1 MTRHKKHD
9 DILDVQIRTKILDQY
24 GNPIQGA
31 IEYDPATGYGKRIK
45 DPVLGLTED
54 FYCKDGSLE
63 IDGQNFDDTNH
74 DEDEVNSIK
83 EMITL
88 KVSRNDPDYHD
99 MLKAKV
105 NQKRN
110 EKQQKTFAK
119 SETAQLLTAG
129 ILDQLKEE
137 GPFTAATQIA
147 KGETV
152 IIDVDNHQ
160 VKGTRSNN
168 IFRPSSDKD
177 AAAATNKQR
186 LQATTES

>member
-24 GNPIQGA
+24 GNPIEGA

-45 DPVLGLTED
+45 DPTLGLVED
-54 FYCKDGSLE
+54 FYAKDGSLE

-74 DEDEVNSIK
+74 DTDEVDGIR

-105 NQKRN
+105 NQKRDDKRQAT
-110 EKQQKTFAK
+110 E
-119 SETAQLLTAG
+119 
-129 ILDQLKEE
+129 QLKAITQTSINQQ
-137 GPFTAATQIA
+137 PPIKFKATTQIA
-147 KGETV
+147 KDEEVTIDLETGEV
-152 IIDVDNHQ
+152 R
-160 VKGTRSNN
+160 GTRSDN
-168 IFRPSSDKD
+168 IHRPDK
-177 AAAATNKQR
+177 K
-186 LQATTES
+186 